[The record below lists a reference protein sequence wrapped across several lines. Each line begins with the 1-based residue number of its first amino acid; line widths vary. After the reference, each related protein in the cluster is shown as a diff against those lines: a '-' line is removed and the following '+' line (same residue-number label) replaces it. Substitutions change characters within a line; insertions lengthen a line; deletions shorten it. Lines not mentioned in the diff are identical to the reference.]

1 MTDTNQMFQ
10 ELTRQ
15 TQTLLERLTD
25 QQSHDAVK
33 AMTQAWTELSQSDW
47 SNPTQWVEKMTEYQ
61 RQQMQLWQHVM
72 GIPSLEPDRRFN
84 NQAWDDQPVYDFIK
98 QSYLLTSDMLNQWA
112 DSVPGDEKDKEKLK
126 FYTQAYIDAM
136 SPTNFAATNPE
147 VIQEAMESNG
157 QSLLNGWK
165 NLLADLEKGRITM
178 TDEAAFEVGENL
190 ATTPGAVIYQ
200 NDLFELI
207 QYAPGTDTVN
217 QKPLLVVPPCINK
230 FYILDLGSGNSFVEW
245 AVAQGNTL
253 YMISWVN
260 PDASHST
267 VSWDDYVERGVIQAM
282 NIVREQTGQ
291 KKLNAISWCVGGTL
305 LSCALG
311 VLQKRRKAWV
321 DSATFLTTL
330 LDFSDP
336 GQLSVFLDPDE
347 VAQREEIL
355 RKEGVFSG
363 KSLSLGFNLL
373 RSNDLIWSYVVNNYL
388 KGKTPPP
395 FDILYWNSDPTNLP
409 ADMYCQY
416 IRRMYLDNALQA
428 GQFECCGHKI
438 ELSKVKVPCYF
449 LSAIE
454 DHIAPWKTTFAGTE
468 LMGGDCTFVLGGSG
482 HIAGVINPPHK
493 NKRNYWS
500 NGELG
505 QGAEHWQQSAEN
517 HAGSWWPH
525 WNEWLQQ
532 QGNKQVDA
540 RAIPNDNLGPAP
552 GEYVKKRI

>member
-1 MTDTNQMFQ
+1 
-10 ELTRQ
+10 
-15 TQTLLERLTD
+15 
-25 QQSHDAVK
+25 
-33 AMTQAWTELSQSDW
+33 
-47 SNPTQWVEKMTEYQ
+47 
-61 RQQMQLWQHVM
+61 
-72 GIPSLEPDRRFN
+72 
-84 NQAWDDQPVYDFIK
+84 
-98 QSYLLTSDMLNQWA
+98 
-112 DSVPGDEKDKEKLK
+112 
-126 FYTQAYIDAM
+126 
-136 SPTNFAATNPE
+136 
-147 VIQEAMESNG
+147 
-157 QSLLNGWK
+157 
-165 NLLADLEKGRITM
+165 M

-207 QYAPGTDTVN
+207 QYAPSTDTVN

-347 VAQREEIL
+347 VSQREEIL

-409 ADMYCQY
+409 ADMY
-416 IRRMYLDNALQA
+416 
-428 GQFECCGHKI
+428 
-438 ELSKVKVPCYF
+438 
-449 LSAIE
+449 
-454 DHIAPWKTTFAGTE
+454 
-468 LMGGDCTFVLGGSG
+468 
-482 HIAGVINPPHK
+482 
-493 NKRNYWS
+493 
-500 NGELG
+500 
-505 QGAEHWQQSAEN
+505 
-517 HAGSWWPH
+517 
-525 WNEWLQQ
+525 
-532 QGNKQVDA
+532 
-540 RAIPNDNLGPAP
+540 
-552 GEYVKKRI
+552 

>member
-15 TQTLLERLTD
+15 TQTLLERMTD

-47 SNPTQWVEKMTEYQ
+47 SNPTQWVEKMTQYQ

-72 GIPSLEPDRRFN
+72 GIPSLESDRRFK

-190 ATTPGAVIYQ
+190 ATTPGAVVYK
-200 NDLFELI
+200 NDLLELI
-207 QYAPGTDTVN
+207 QYAPSTDTVN

-253 YMISWVN
+253 YMVSWVN
-260 PDASHST
+260 PDVSHAT

-355 RKEGVFSG
+355 RQEGLFSG

-388 KGKTPPP
+388 KGKTPP
-395 FDILYWNSDPTNLP
+395 
-409 ADMYCQY
+409 
-416 IRRMYLDNALQA
+416 AL
-428 GQFECCGHKI
+428 
-438 ELSKVKVPCYF
+438 
-449 LSAIE
+449 
-454 DHIAPWKTTFAGTE
+454 
-468 LMGGDCTFVLGGSG
+468 
-482 HIAGVINPPHK
+482 
-493 NKRNYWS
+493 
-500 NGELG
+500 
-505 QGAEHWQQSAEN
+505 
-517 HAGSWWPH
+517 
-525 WNEWLQQ
+525 
-532 QGNKQVDA
+532 
-540 RAIPNDNLGPAP
+540 
-552 GEYVKKRI
+552 